1 MNPASAIR
9 EKLESV
15 LNTLDIPIS
24 PEEIELELTSNLAH
38 GDYTTNV
45 ALKACGPLNHGN
57 FSNDYEKNA
66 SWTVGRPNPKPGM
79 NPRSVAEKIAAE
91 LRSVE
96 GVQGVEV
103 AGPGFINFT
112 LAPTVLADVVK
123 AANSGWGKNDRL
135 AKEMI
140 LMEYTS
146 PNLFKPLHIGNLIG
160 NIIGESVSRLFE
172 FSGAEVKR
180 INYPSDIGLPV
191 AKCVWGL
198 KKTGSD
204 PRDIIALG
212 EAYRVGNAAYEEGSK
227 EEIDAINKAL
237 YADSDPTLTALR
249 EAGINTSRKHLDA
262 LCEKLGTTFDYVF
275 FESDTGPIG
284 KRIVQEHPEI
294 FEKSDGATVYK
305 GEKVGLHTRVFVNS
319 AGLPTYEAKDLGNF
333 ELKREQYPEWSRSY
347 IVVGNE
353 QKEYLK
359 VVFAA
364 IKEVFPEA
372 NEKTLAH
379 IANGFLTLTTGK
391 MSSRLGNVITGES
404 LIEELIEVAK
414 EHAAESRADDKEKLA
429 EEVAVAALKFQI
441 LKGGTSKDMVFDKE
455 KALSVDG
462 DSGPYLQY
470 THARTQAI
478 IEKAK
483 EAKVKAKYDA
493 RESPSDLVRL
503 VYRFPEIVLRAQE
516 DLEPHILANYLIQV
530 ASAFNSWYAK
540 EQILDGTDAA
550 PHKVALADITRL
562 TLKNGLWLLG
572 IPTPEKV

>member
-1 MNPASAIR
+1 MNPAATIR
-9 EKLESV
+9 EKMALALAAENIFVQPEDIHLEH
-15 LNTLDIPIS
+15 TEDF
-24 PEEIELELTSNLAH
+24 AH
-38 GDYTTNV
+38 GDYASNA
-45 ALKACGPLNHGN
+45 ALAYAKQLG
-57 FSNDYEKNA
+57 
-66 SWTVGRPNPKPGM
+66 T
-79 NPRSVAEKIAAE
+79 NPRVLAEKLAAVV
-91 LRSVE
+91 RGTE
-96 GVQGVEV
+96 GVANVEV

-112 LAPTVLADVVK
+112 LTPHVFAEMVK
-123 AANSGWGKNDRL
+123 SANSGWGKNNVL
-135 AKEMI
+135 KGEQV

-172 FSGAEVKR
+172 FSGADVKR

-198 KKTGSD
+198 KKTGGD

-227 EEIDAINKAL
+227 GEIDAINKAL
-237 YADSDPTLTALR
+237 YADSDATLTALR

-284 KRIVQEHPEI
+284 KRIVEEHPEI
-294 FEKSDGATVYK
+294 FEKSDGATVFK

-333 ELKREQYPEWSRSY
+333 ELKKGQYPEWNRSY

-372 NEKTLAH
+372 NKKTLAH
-379 IANGFLTLTTGK
+379 IANGFLTLSTGK

-414 EHAAESRADDKEKLA
+414 EHAAQSRADDKEKLA

-441 LKGGTSKDMVFDKE
+441 LKGGTSKDIVFDKE
-455 KALSVDG
+455 KALSVEG

-470 THARTQAI
+470 THARTHAI
-478 IEKAK
+478 LEKASDQK
-483 EAKVKAKYDA
+483 LRAKYDA
-493 RESPSDLVRL
+493 AQAPSEVVRL
-503 VYRFPEIVLRAQE
+503 IYRFPEVVLRSQE
-516 DLEPHILANYLIQV
+516 KLEPHLLANYLIQV
-530 ASAFNSWYAK
+530 ASAFNSWYAR

-550 PHKVALADITRL
+550 PHKVALADMARL

>member
-1 MNPASAIR
+1 MDPAVTIR
-9 EKLESV
+9 EKLAAALGAEGISV
-15 LNTLDIPIS
+15 Q
-24 PEEIELELTSNLAH
+24 PEDVHLEHTEDFAH
-38 GDYTTNV
+38 GDYASNM
-45 ALKACGPLNHGN
+45 ALAYAKQLKIA
-57 FSNDYEKNA
+57 
-66 SWTVGRPNPKPGM
+66 
-79 NPRSVAEKIAAE
+79 PRELAEKLAAAA
-91 LRSVE
+91 RDAE
-96 GVQGVEV
+96 GVSNVEV

-112 LAPTVLADVVK
+112 LAPGVFAETAK
-123 AANSGWGKNDRL
+123 AANSGWGKNETL
-135 AKEMI
+135 VGEQV

-160 NIIGESVSRLFE
+160 NIIGESVARLFE
-172 FSGAEVKR
+172 FSGADVKR

-198 KKTGSD
+198 MKTGGD
-204 PRDIIALG
+204 PHDIHALG
-212 EAYRVGNAAYEEGSK
+212 EAYRVGNAAYEADAK

-237 YADSDPTLTALR
+237 YQDSDPKLTALR
-249 EAGINTSRKHLDA
+249 EAGINTSRKHLGA
-262 LCEKLGTTFDYVF
+262 ICEKLGTTFDYVF

-284 KRIVQEHPEI
+284 KRIVEEHPEI
-294 FEKSDGATVYK
+294 FEKSDGALVYK

-333 ELKREQYPEWSRSY
+333 ELKRVQYPEWQRSY

-364 IKEVFPEA
+364 IREVFPEA
-372 NEKTLAH
+372 KEKTLEH

-391 MSSRLGNVITGES
+391 MSSREGNVITGES
-404 LIEELIEVAK
+404 LIGELEEVAK
-414 EHAAESRADDKEKLA
+414 QHAAESRAEDTDKLA

-441 LKGGTSKDMVFDKE
+441 LKGGTSKDIVFDKE
-455 KALSVDG
+455 KALSVEG

-470 THARTQAI
+470 THARTHAI
-478 IEKAK
+478 MEKA
-483 EAKVKAKYDA
+483 ADQKVKAKYDA
-493 RESPSDLVRL
+493 ALPPSELVRL
-503 VYRFPEIVLRAQE
+503 IYRFPEVVLRAQE
-516 DLEPHILANYLIQV
+516 ELAPHILANYLIAV

-550 PHKVALADITRL
+550 AHKIALTDITRL

-572 IPTPEKV
+572 IPAPEKV

>member
-1 MNPASAIR
+1 MDHAVTLR
-9 EKLESV
+9 EKLAAALGVEGISV
-15 LNTLDIPIS
+15 Q
-24 PEEIELELTSNLAH
+24 PEDVHLEHTEDFAH
-38 GDYTTNV
+38 GDYASNV
-45 ALKACGPLNHGN
+45 ALAYAKQLKTA
-57 FSNDYEKNA
+57 
-66 SWTVGRPNPKPGM
+66 
-79 NPRSVAEKIAAE
+79 PRELAEKLAAAALGAEGIAN
-91 LRSVE
+91 
-96 GVQGVEV
+96 VEV

-112 LAPTVLADVVK
+112 LASDVFAATAK
-123 AANSGWGKNDRL
+123 AANSGWGKNETL
-135 AKEMI
+135 ASEQV

-172 FSGAEVKR
+172 FSGADVKR

-198 KKTGSD
+198 MKTGGD
-204 PRDIIALG
+204 PHDINALG
-212 EAYRVGNAAYEEGSK
+212 EAYRVGNAAYEADAK

-237 YADSDPTLTALR
+237 YEDSDPKLTALR

-284 KRIVQEHPEI
+284 KRLVEEHPEV
-294 FEKSDGATVYK
+294 FERSDGATVYK

-333 ELKREQYPEWSRSY
+333 ELKRTQYPEWQRSY

-364 IKEVFPEA
+364 IREVFPEA
-372 NEKTLAH
+372 KEKTLEH

-391 MSSRLGNVITGES
+391 MSSREGNVITGES
-404 LIEELIEVAK
+404 LIEDLMGVAK
-414 EHAAESRADDKEKLA
+414 QHAADSRAEDKEKLA

-441 LKGGTSKDMVFDKE
+441 LKGGTSKDIVFDKE
-455 KALSVDG
+455 KALSVEG

-470 THARTQAI
+470 THARCHAI
-478 IEKAK
+478 MEKA
-483 EAKVKAKYDA
+483 ADQNVKAKYDA
-493 RESPSDLVRL
+493 AATPSELARL
-503 VYRFPEIVLRAQE
+503 IYRFPEIVLRAQE
-516 DLEPHILANYLIQV
+516 ELEPHILANYLIAV

-550 PHKVALADITRL
+550 AHKVALTDITRL

-572 IPTPEKV
+572 IPAPEKV

>member
-1 MNPASAIR
+1 MDPAVTLR
-9 EKLESV
+9 KKLAAALGAEGISV
-15 LNTLDIPIS
+15 Q
-24 PEEIELELTSNLAH
+24 PEDVHLEHTEDFAH
-38 GDYTTNV
+38 GDYASNV
-45 ALKACGPLNHGN
+45 ALAYAKQLKTH
-57 FSNDYEKNA
+57 
-66 SWTVGRPNPKPGM
+66 
-79 NPRSVAEKIAAE
+79 PRSLAEKLAAAA
-91 LRSVE
+91 RSAE
-96 GVQGVEV
+96 GVARVEV

-112 LAPTVLADVVK
+112 LAPAVFAGTAA
-123 AANSGWGKNDRL
+123 AANSGWGKNETL
-135 AKEMI
+135 AKRVV

-172 FSGAEVKR
+172 FSGADVKR

-198 KKTGSD
+198 MKTGGD
-204 PRDIIALG
+204 PHDINALG
-212 EAYRVGNAAYEEGSK
+212 EAYRVGNAAYEADAK

-237 YADSDPTLTALR
+237 YEDSDPKLTTLR
-249 EAGINTSRKHLDA
+249 EAGIDTSRKHLDA

-284 KRIVQEHPEI
+284 KRIVEEHPAV

-333 ELKREQYPEWSRSY
+333 ELKRTQYPEWQRSY

-364 IKEVFPEA
+364 IREVFPEA
-372 NEKTLAH
+372 KEKTLEH

-391 MSSRLGNVITGES
+391 MSSREGNVITGES
-404 LIEELIEVAK
+404 LIGELEEVAK
-414 EHAAESRADDKEKLA
+414 QHAADSRAEDTNKLA

-441 LKGGTSKDMVFDKE
+441 LKGGTSKDIVFDKE
-455 KALSVDG
+455 RALSVEG

-470 THARTQAI
+470 THARCHAI
-478 IEKAK
+478 MEKAA
-483 EAKVKAKYDA
+483 EAKVKVEYDA
-493 RESPSDLVRL
+493 TQPPSELVRL
-503 VYRFPEIVLRAQE
+503 IYRFPEIVLRAQE
-516 DLEPHILANYLIQV
+516 ELEPHILANYLITV

-550 PHKVALADITRL
+550 AHKVALTDITKW
-562 TLKNGLWLLG
+562 TLRNGLWLLG
-572 IPTPEKV
+572 ISAPEKV

>member
-1 MNPASAIR
+1 MDVVPAIKA
-9 EKLESV
+9 KLADA
-15 LNTLDIPIS
+15 LKAFDIAVQ
-24 PEEIELELTSNLAH
+24 PEDVHLEHTEDFAH
-38 GDYTTNV
+38 GDYASNV
-45 ALKACGPLNHGN
+45 ALAFAKQL
-57 FSNDYEKNA
+57 K
-66 SWTVGRPNPKPGM
+66 T
-79 NPRSVAEKIAAE
+79 NPRELAEKLAAAARDAEGIAN
-91 LRSVE
+91 
-96 GVQGVEV
+96 VEV

-112 LAPTVLADVVK
+112 LAPAVFAETAK
-123 AANSGWGKNDRL
+123 AANSGWGKNETL
-135 AKEMI
+135 ASEQV

-160 NIIGESVSRLFE
+160 NIIGESVARLFE
-172 FSGAEVKR
+172 FSGADVKR

-198 KKTGSD
+198 MKTGGD
-204 PRDIIALG
+204 PHDINALG
-212 EAYRVGNAAYEEGSK
+212 EAYRVGNAAYEADAK

-237 YADSDPTLTALR
+237 YEDSDPKLTALR

-284 KRIVQEHPEI
+284 KRIVEEHPEV

-333 ELKREQYPEWSRSY
+333 ELKRTQYPDWQRSY

-364 IKEVFPEA
+364 IREVFPEA
-372 NEKTLAH
+372 KEKTLEH

-391 MSSRLGNVITGES
+391 MSSREGNVITGES
-404 LIEELIEVAK
+404 LIEDLVAVAK
-414 EHAAESRADDKEKLA
+414 QHAQDSRAEDKEKLA

-441 LKGGTSKDMVFDKE
+441 LKGGTSKDIVFDKE
-455 KALSVDG
+455 KALSVEG

-470 THARTQAI
+470 THARTHAI
-478 IEKAK
+478 MEKA
-483 EAKVKAKYDA
+483 ADQKVKAKYA
-493 RESPSDLVRL
+493 AAQPPSSLVRL
-503 VYRFPEIVLRAQE
+503 IYRFPEIVLRAQE
-516 DLEPHILANYLIQV
+516 ELEPHILANYLIAV

-550 PHKVALADITRL
+550 AHKVALTDIARL

>member
-1 MNPASAIR
+1 MDVVTAIK
-9 EKLESV
+9 EKLATALIAHDVVVQPE
-15 LNTLDIPIS
+15 DIH
-24 PEEIELELTSNLAH
+24 LEHTEDFAR
-38 GDYTTNV
+38 GDYASNV
-45 ALKACGPLNHGN
+45 ALVFAKQLNTH
-57 FSNDYEKNA
+57 
-66 SWTVGRPNPKPGM
+66 
-79 NPRSVAEKIAAE
+79 PRELAEGLAAE
-91 LRSVE
+91 ARGVE
-96 GVQGVEV
+96 GVAGVEV

-112 LAPTVLADVVK
+112 LATKVFAASVK
-123 AANSGWGKNDRL
+123 TANSGWGSNTHL
-135 AKEMI
+135 AKKII
-140 LMEYTS
+140 LVEYTS

-160 NIIGESVSRLFE
+160 NIIGESVTRLFE

-198 KKTGSD
+198 KKTGVD
-204 PRDIIALG
+204 PRDILALG
-212 EAYRVGNAAYEEGSK
+212 DAYRVGNAAYEEDAK

-237 YADSDPTLTALR
+237 YADSDPTLSALR
-249 EAGINTSRKHLDA
+249 EAGINTSRRHLDA

-275 FESDTGPIG
+275 FESETGPLG
-284 KRIVQEHPEI
+284 KRIVEDHPEI
-294 FEKSDGATVYK
+294 FEKSDGAIVYK

-319 AGLPTYEAKDLGNF
+319 AGLPTYEAKDIGNF
-333 ELKREQYPEWSRSY
+333 EFKRTHYPKWDRSY

-372 NEKTLAH
+372 KDKILAH

-391 MSSRLGNVITGES
+391 MSSREGNVITGES
-404 LIEELIEVAK
+404 LIEDLVAVAK
-414 EHAAESRADDKEKLA
+414 QHAADSRAEDKDKLA

-441 LKGGTSKDMVFDKE
+441 LKGGTSKDIVFDKE

-470 THARTQAI
+470 THARCHAI
-478 IEKAK
+478 LEKAS
-483 EAKVKAKYDA
+483 EQNVKAKYDA
-493 RESPSDLVRL
+493 TEVPSILLRL
-503 VYRFPEIVLRAQE
+503 IHRFPEVVLRAQE
-516 DLEPHILANYLIQV
+516 ELEPHILANYLIQV
-530 ASAFNSWYAK
+530 ASAFNSWYAN

-550 PHKVALADITRL
+550 PHKIALTDITRL

>member
-1 MNPASAIR
+1 MNPVASIR
-9 EKLESV
+9 EKLAAALGVEGVSV
-15 LNTLDIPIS
+15 QPDDIH
-24 PEEIELELTSNLAH
+24 LEHTENFAH
-38 GDYTTNV
+38 GDYASNG
-45 ALKACGPLNHGN
+45 ALAFAKQL
-57 FSNDYEKNA
+57 K
-66 SWTVGRPNPKPGM
+66 M
-79 NPRSVAEKIAAE
+79 NPRELAEKLAAAA
-91 LRSVE
+91 RDAE
-96 GVQGVEV
+96 GVANVEV

-112 LAPTVLADVVK
+112 LAADVFADVVK
-123 AANSGWGKNDRL
+123 SANSGWGKNDRH
-135 AKEMI
+135 AKEVI

-172 FSGAEVKR
+172 FAGADVKR

-198 KKTGSD
+198 KKTGVD

-212 EAYRVGNAAYEEGSK
+212 DAYRVGNAAYEEDAK

-284 KRIVQEHPEI
+284 KRLVEDHPEI

-333 ELKREQYPEWSRSY
+333 ELKRTQYPEWNRSY

-364 IKEVFPEA
+364 IKEVFPESK
-372 NEKTLAH
+372 EKTLAH

-391 MSSRLGNVITGES
+391 MSSREGNVITGES
-404 LIEELIEVAK
+404 LIEELIAVAN
-414 EHAAESRADDKEKLA
+414 ERASESRAENKEKLA

-441 LKGGTSKDMVFDKE
+441 LKGGTSKDIVFDRE
-455 KALSVDG
+455 KALSVEG

-478 IEKAK
+478 MEKAK
-483 EAKVKAKYDA
+483 DAKVKAKYDA
-493 RESPSDLVRL
+493 LQSPSVLARL
-503 VYRFPEIVLRAQE
+503 IYRFPETVLRAQE
-516 DLEPHILANYLIQV
+516 ELEPHILANYLIAV
-530 ASAFNSWYAK
+530 ASTFNSWYAN

-550 PHKVALADITRL
+550 PHKVALTDITRL

>member
-1 MNPASAIR
+1 MNPTMHIR
-9 EKLESV
+9 EKIAGTLGAEGIAVQAEDIHLEHTE
-15 LNTLDIPIS
+15 NF
-24 PEEIELELTSNLAH
+24 AH
-38 GDYTTNV
+38 GDYASNA
-45 ALKACGPLNHGN
+45 ALVFAKQLG
-57 FSNDYEKNA
+57 
-66 SWTVGRPNPKPGM
+66 T
-79 NPRSVAEKIAAE
+79 NPRALAEKVAAGARE
-91 LRSVE
+91 IE
-96 GVQGVEV
+96 GVVRVEV

-112 LAPTVLADVVK
+112 LAPEVFADTVKSART
-123 AANSGWGKNDRL
+123 GWGENETLKG
-135 AKEMI
+135 EEI

-160 NIIGESVSRLFE
+160 NIIGESISRLFE
-172 FSGAEVKR
+172 YSGANVKR

-198 KKTGSD
+198 MKTGGD
-204 PRDIIALG
+204 ARDIAALG
-212 EAYRVGNAAYEEGSK
+212 EAYRVGNAAYDADAK
-227 EEIDAINKAL
+227 DEIDAINKAL
-237 YADSDPTLTALR
+237 YADSDPKLTALR

-284 KRIVQEHPEI
+284 KRLVEEHPEI
-294 FEKSDGATVYK
+294 FERSDGAIVYK

-319 AGLPTYEAKDLGNF
+319 AGLPTYEAKDIGNF
-333 ELKREQYPEWSRSY
+333 ELKRTQYPEWDRSY

-364 IKEVFPEA
+364 IREIFPDA

-391 MSSRLGNVITGES
+391 MSSREGNVITGES
-404 LIEELIEVAK
+404 LIEDLIAVAH
-414 EHAAESRADDKEKLA
+414 ERASESRAEDTAQLA
-429 EEVAVAALKFQI
+429 EEIAVAALKFQI
-441 LKGGTSKDMVFDKE
+441 LKGGTSKDIVFDKE
-455 KALSVDG
+455 KALSVEG

-470 THARTQAI
+470 THARTHAI
-478 IEKAK
+478 MEKASEQK
-483 EAKVKAKYDA
+483 IKAKYDA
-493 RESPSDLVRL
+493 AAAPSDLVRL
-503 VYRFPEIVLRAQE
+503 IYRFPEVVLHAQE
-516 DLEPHILANYLIQV
+516 ELEPHIVANYLIAV

-550 PHKVALADITRL
+550 AYKVALTDITRA

-572 IPTPEKV
+572 IPAPEKV